1 MTAACPKLRI
11 LGALLSLAPIC
22 LCVASR
28 AQKVSS
34 TDPNEPSNLG
44 RLELSLYLNN
54 LAYQK
59 TAARRITIAG
69 ITTQAQ
75 AKARQAEVHK
85 KILALVGGLP
95 EKTPLHA
102 RSLGT
107 VQAHGFHIEKVIFD
121 SQPNFPVTALLYLPD
136 ASPGVKAN
144 KFPAIVVAPGHGI
157 QGKAGDYIFSSTF
170 ARNGFAVLDY
180 DPIGQGERLEYQNAE
195 PGRSLPGPPAAT
207 AEHGEAGLQPVLI
220 GDAISRYFIWD
231 GMRAVDYLQ
240 SRPEIDADRIGAFGC
255 SGGGTITAM
264 FAALDPRVKSIG
276 VACFTTNF
284 DTMLPAIG
292 SQDAEQSIPD
302 FIHSGFDIPDWSEL
316 AAPRPYAMIATYADM
331 FPFPGAQQTENEA
344 RRFYQLFGANEQ
356 LEFLTGP
363 GPHGAILPIFPSIL
377 TFFLKHLQPGA
388 DASHPVLPVALT
400 PEQRRAPPAD
410 LPKDFAQVTPTGQVS
425 TSYPGSETIRTLNLK
440 RAATILAK
448 DHAQPIALSNLQAAV
463 RNAAKVELQPETG
476 SDTAQSGF
484 MSVVE
489 EAAPHDSATSNA
501 IDLHPIV
508 MHVRQGIDLQG
519 EIATPHSSSKHPAI
533 LMLTVA
539 ASTPPA
545 SPDHVALKAK
555 LQQLAQAGNLVLA
568 LTPRP
573 SPPGTEATKS
583 PVLGDYYIT
592 ELRAELTGKT
602 IMGMRIDDT
611 IRAVNYLSERPDV
624 DPSRITAYGSYHLG
638 LVLLHTAILDRRLA
652 HTTVDHVLASYRS
665 LLDSPLPLHAS
676 EDILPGV
683 LRDYDI
689 PDLVRALGPRLSLT
703 QPLEGKDD
711 LSADAMGT
719 NAP

>member
-1 MTAACPKLRI
+1 MTTARAKVRL
-11 LGALLSLAPIC
+11 LGALFSLSSVC
-22 LCVASR
+22 LCTVSR

-34 TDPNEPSNLG
+34 TDLNEPANLG

-75 AKARQAEVHK
+75 AEARQAEVHR
-85 KILALVGGLP
+85 KIITLIGGLP

-102 RSLGT
+102 RSTGT
-107 VQAHGFHIEKVIFD
+107 VQGHGFHIEKIIFD
-121 SQPNFPVTALLYLPD
+121 SQPDFPVTALLYLPD
-136 ASPGVKAN
+136 ALPGAKTT

-157 QGKAGDYIFSSTF
+157 TGKAGDYIFSSTF

-180 DPIGQGERLEYQNAE
+180 DPIGQGERLEYQNSD

-207 AEHGEAGLQPVLI
+207 AEHGEAGLQPTLI

-240 SRPEIDADRIGAFGC
+240 SRPEIDANRIGAFGC
-255 SGGGTITAM
+255 SGGGTITAL
-264 FAALDPRVKSIG
+264 FAALDARVKTIG

-292 SQDAEQSIPD
+292 PQDAEQSIPD

-331 FPFPGAQQTENEA
+331 FPFQGAQQTEDEA

-363 GPHGAILPIFPSIL
+363 GPHGNILPIFPEIM

-388 DASHPVLPVALT
+388 DASHPVLPAALT

-410 LPKDFAQVTPTGQVS
+410 LPKDFAQVTPTGQVL

-448 DHAQPIALSNLQAAV
+448 NHAQPLALTDLQAAV
-463 RNAAKVELQPETG
+463 RKATKADLQPGTG
-476 SDTAQSGF
+476 DNPTHTHF
-484 MSVVE
+484 MSIVE
-489 EAAPHDSATSNA
+489 GSASPDSASGDGANS
-501 IDLHPIV
+501 HPIV
-508 MHVRQGIDLQG
+508 MHVRQGIHLRG
-519 EIATPHSSSKHPAI
+519 EIAEPSSSGKHPAI
-533 LMLTVA
+533 LLLTTA
-539 ASTPPA
+539 ASLPPS
-545 SPDHVALKAK
+545 SPEHVALKAK
-555 LQQLAQAGNLVLA
+555 IEQLAQAGNLVLA

-611 IRAVNYLSERPDV
+611 IRMVNYLCGRPDV
-624 DPSRITAYGSYHLG
+624 DPSRITAYASYHLG
-638 LVLLHTAILDRRLA
+638 LVLLHTAVLDNRLS
-652 HTTVDHVLASYRS
+652 HITVDHALSSYRD
-665 LLDSPLPLHAS
+665 LLESPLPLHAP

-683 LRDYDI
+683 LREYDI
-689 PDLVRALGPRLSLT
+689 PDLVRVLGPRLSLT
-703 QPLEGKDD
+703 QSLQGKDD
-711 LSADAMGT
+711 LSAAAMSP

>member
-1 MTAACPKLRI
+1 MTAARPMVRI
-11 LGALLSLAPIC
+11 LGALISLASLC
-22 LCVASR
+22 LGASCH

-34 TDPNEPSNLG
+34 TDLNEPGNLG

-75 AKARQAEVHK
+75 AEARQSEVHK
-85 KILALVGGLP
+85 RILTLIGGLP

-102 RSLGT
+102 RTLGT
-107 VQAHGFHIEKVIFD
+107 VQAHGFRIEKVIFD
-121 SQPNFPVTALLYLPD
+121 SQPDFPVTALLYLPD
-136 ASPGVKAN
+136 TPPGGRTA

-157 QGKAGDYIFSSTF
+157 TGKAGDYIFSSTF

-180 DPIGQGERLEYQNAE
+180 DPIGQGERLEYQNPE

-207 AEHGEAGLQPVLI
+207 AEHGEAGLQPILI

-292 SQDAEQSIPD
+292 PQDAEQSIPD

-344 RRFYQLFGANEQ
+344 RRFYQLFGASEQ

-363 GPHGAILPIFPSIL
+363 GPHGAILPIFPNIL

-410 LPKDFAQVTPTGQVS
+410 LPKDFAQVTPTGQVL
-425 TSYPGSETIRTLNLK
+425 TSYPGSETIRSLNLK
-440 RAATILAK
+440 RAATIFAK
-448 DHAQPIALSNLQAAV
+448 EHAQPIALSTLQAAV
-463 RNAAKVELQPETG
+463 RNTAKVDLRPESG
-476 SDTAQSGF
+476 DAAQRGF
-484 MSVVE
+484 MSVAE
-489 EAAPHDSATSNA
+489 ESALPNSMSSDA

-508 MHVRQGIDLQG
+508 MHVRQGIDLWG
-519 EIATPHSSSKHPAI
+519 EIAGPRSSGKHPAI
-533 LMLTVA
+533 LLLTTA
-539 ASTPPA
+539 ASMPSA
-545 SPDHVALKAK
+545 SPDKVALKAK

-568 LTPRP
+568 LTHRP

-602 IMGMRIDDT
+602 IVGMRIDDT
-611 IRAVNYLSERPDV
+611 IRAINYLSGRPDV
-624 DPSRITAYGSYHLG
+624 DPSHITADASYHLG
-638 LVLLHTAILDRRLA
+638 LVLLHTAVLDSRLA
-652 HTTVDHVLASYRS
+652 HITVDHVLDSYRD
-665 LLDSPLPLHAS
+665 LLESPLPLHAS
-676 EDILPGV
+676 EDVLPGV
-683 LRDYDI
+683 LREYDI
-689 PDLVRALGPRLSLT
+689 PDLVHALGPRLSLT
-703 QPLEGKDD
+703 QSLQGKDD
-711 LSADAMGT
+711 LSADAMST
-719 NAP
+719 EHP

>member
-11 LGALLSLAPIC
+11 LGALLLLASVC

-34 TDPNEPSNLG
+34 TDPNEPANLG
-44 RLELSLYLNN
+44 RLEMSLYLNN

-59 TAARRITIAG
+59 TAGRRITISG

-75 AKARQAEVHK
+75 AEARQAEVRK
-85 KILALVGGLP
+85 TILALIGGLP

-121 SQPNFPVTALLYLPD
+121 SQPDFPVTALLYLPD
-136 ASPGVKAN
+136 SSPGIKAG
-144 KFPAIVVAPGHGI
+144 KLPAIVVAPGHGI

-180 DPIGQGERLEYQNAE
+180 DPIGQGERLEYQNPE

-207 AEHGEAGLQPVLI
+207 AEHGEAGLQPILI

-292 SQDAEQSIPD
+292 PQDAEQSIPD

-344 RRFYQLFGANEQ
+344 RRFYQLFGASEQ

-388 DASHPVLPVALT
+388 DASHPVLPLALT
-400 PEQRRAPPAD
+400 PEQRRAPPPD
-410 LPKDFAQVTPTGQVS
+410 LPKDFAQVTPTGQVL

-440 RAATILAK
+440 RAANILAK
-448 DHAQPIALSNLQAAV
+448 EHAQPIALSHLQAAV
-463 RNAAKVELQPETG
+463 RRTTKVDLQPGAAGGPKAT
-476 SDTAQSGF
+476 DF

-489 EAAPHDSATSNA
+489 KTGSPDSATGDDVNS
-501 IDLHPIV
+501 HPFV
-508 MHVRQGIDLQG
+508 MHVRQGIDLWG
-519 EIATPHSSSKHPAI
+519 EIADPRSPGKHPAI
-533 LMLTVA
+533 LLLTIA
-539 ASTPPA
+539 ASMPPT
-545 SPDHVALKAK
+545 SPDHAALKAK

-611 IRAVNYLSERPDV
+611 IRAINYLSGRPDV
-624 DPSRITAYGSYHLG
+624 DPSQITGYASYHLG
-638 LVLLHTAILDRRLA
+638 LVLLHTAVLDSRLA
-652 HTTVDHVLASYRS
+652 HITVDHVLDSYRD
-665 LLDSPLPLHAS
+665 LLGSPLPLHAS

-683 LRDYDI
+683 LREYDI
-689 PDLVRALGPRLSLT
+689 PDLARALGPRLSLN
-703 QPLEGKDD
+703 QSLQGKDD
-711 LSADAMGT
+711 LSADAISK